1 MRPLHNTLIAAP
13 LIAASIALAACGGG
27 GSSSKSPDKAGSAA
41 TTIDISSFKFVPATV
56 TVKLGSTIRFVN
68 HDRAEHTA
76 SATAGGFDTGTL
88 KRGQS
93 KTITVGALGMASYKC
108 QFHPFMTGQ
117 IVIVK

>member
-27 GSSSKSPDKAGSAA
+27 SSSKSPATGGAAA

-93 KTITVGALGMASYKC
+93 KAITVGALGTATYKC

>member
-1 MRPLHNTLIAAP
+1 MRPLHTTLIAIP
-13 LIAASIALAACGGG
+13 LIAASLGLAACGGG
-27 GSSSKSPDKAGSAA
+27 GSSSKSPAKGGAA
-41 TTIDISSFKFVPATV
+41 TTIDISNFKFVPATV

>member
-27 GSSSKSPDKAGSAA
+27 SSSKSPAAGGSAA
-41 TTIDISSFKFVPATV
+41 TTIDISNFKFAPATV

-93 KTITVGALGMASYKC
+93 KTITVGSLGTAAYKC
-108 QFHPFMTGQ
+108 QFHPFMTGE

>member
-27 GSSSKSPDKAGSAA
+27 SSSKSPATGGGAG
-41 TTIDISSFKFVPATV
+41 TTIDISNFKFVPATV

-68 HDRAEHTA
+68 HARAEHTA

-108 QFHPFMTGQ
+108 QFHPFMT
-117 IVIVK
+117 

>member
-27 GSSSKSPDKAGSAA
+27 SSSKSPATGGSAG
-41 TTIDISSFKFVPATV
+41 TTIDISNFKFAPATV

-76 SATAGGFDTGTL
+76 SANAGGFDTGTL
-88 KRGQS
+88 KSGQS
-93 KTITVGALGMASYKC
+93 KTITVGALGTASYKC